1 MRVTFWGVRGSVP
14 VPGPTA
20 AGFGG
25 NTSCVEVTTDDGTHL
40 ILDAGTGI
48 RALGLA
54 LAGRSHRVH
63 ILLTHLHL
71 DHIQGLMFFAPLFDP
86 GSEVTIWGPTS
97 DHRPLRER
105 LGRYLSHPL
114 SPLEIRDLP
123 ARVTFED
130 ASRAPWRIGDVEI
143 KAALVAHRG
152 PTLGYRLTA
161 EGSSLVYLP
170 DHEPGLGEDLITADP
185 DWISGYAIARDA
197 SLLIHD
203 CQYDDVEYRMRRGWG
218 HSPLSDAL
226 AFALR
231 ARCDQL
237 VLTHHDPDHD
247 DARLQEIGAEAAERW
262 TRLGGDGAPGLA
274 REGEVVQVSVSRSTA
289 RSAFPDAR
297 AQEP

>member
-14 VPGPTA
+14 VPGPQA

-25 NTSCVEVTTDDGTHL
+25 NTSCVQVTADDGTQL

-54 LAGRSHRVH
+54 LAGQSRTVH

-71 DHIQGLMFFAPLFDP
+71 DHIQGLMFFAPLFDADM
-86 GSEVTIWGPTS
+86 EVTIWGPTS
-97 DHRPLRER
+97 EHRPLRER

-123 ARVTFED
+123 ARVRFED
-130 ASRAPWRIGDVEI
+130 ASRPPWRIGDVQV

-152 PTLGYRLTA
+152 PTLGYRL
-161 EGSSLVYLP
+161 ECGGSSVCYLP
-170 DHEPGLGEDLITADP
+170 DHEPGLGEDLGTAKP
-185 DWISGYAIARDA
+185 DWISGHALAKDA

-203 CQYDDVEYRMRRGWG
+203 CQYDDIEYRTRCGWG
-218 HSPLSDAL
+218 HSRLADAL

-231 ARCDQL
+231 ARCGQAM
-237 VLTHHDPDHD
+237 LTHHDPDHD
-247 DARLQEIGAEAAERW
+247 DARLEQTGAEAAERW
-262 TRLGGDGAPGLA
+262 SRLGGDGTPLMA
-274 REGEVVQVSVSRSTA
+274 REGQVIQVN
-289 RSAFPDAR
+289 P
-297 AQEP
+297 

>member
-14 VPGPTA
+14 VPAPTA

-123 ARVTFED
+123 AQVTFED
-130 ASRAPWRIGDVEI
+130 ASRPPWRIGDVEI

-152 PTLGYRLTA
+152 PHHRGGAHAVLPARSRAGVGR
-161 EGSSLVYLP
+161 GS
-170 DHEPGLGEDLITADP
+170 DHRGPGLDLRLRDRPRRVAADP
-185 DWISGYAIARDA
+185 RLPVRRRRVPHAAR
-197 SLLIHD
+197 
-203 CQYDDVEYRMRRGWG
+203 VG
-218 HSPLSDAL
+218 
-226 AFALR
+226 AFA
-231 ARCDQL
+231 A
-237 VLTHHDPDHD
+237 
-247 DARLQEIGAEAAERW
+247 IG
-262 TRLGGDGAPGLA
+262 RLGVRA
-274 REGEVVQVSVSRSTA
+274 SRSL
-289 RSAFPDAR
+289 
-297 AQEP
+297 